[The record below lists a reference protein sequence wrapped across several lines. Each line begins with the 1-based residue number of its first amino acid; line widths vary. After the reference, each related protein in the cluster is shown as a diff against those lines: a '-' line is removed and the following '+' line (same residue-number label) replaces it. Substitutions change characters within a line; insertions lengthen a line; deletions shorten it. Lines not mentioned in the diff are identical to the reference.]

1 MVQRNRD
8 GEEEEEEEEEVG
20 EKLPSLRRLR
30 SSLMNA

>member
-8 GEEEEEEEEEVG
+8 GEEEEEEVG

>member
-8 GEEEEEEEEEVG
+8 GEEEEEEEVG